1 MDSIMHKK
9 FTRTIEDFTCGHCGK
24 TVTGNGY
31 TNHCPH
37 CLYSRHVDINPGDR
51 AESCGGLMAPVAL
64 ESKGTEWIVVHRC
77 KICHAQRRCKT
88 LPEDSDAV
96 LALARRLADAM
107 TR

>member
-1 MDSIMHKK
+1 MTKK
-9 FTRTIEDFTCGHCGK
+9 FQRTIEDFTCGHCGE

-51 AESCGGLMAPVAL
+51 AESCGGLMQPVDIQN
-64 ESKGTEWIVVHRC
+64 KGSEWVIVHQCVKC
-77 KICHAQRRCKT
+77 NTQRRCKS
-88 LPEDSDAV
+88 LPGDIDGLLK
-96 LALARRLADAM
+96 LAKKLTDLK